1 MISYLPC
8 LTHAMPISLGLTQ
21 HPPKRQRSDSSDGY
35 DKVKRQNVQV
45 DESLETLAT
54 FGQCEASQ
62 VTTCTSQ
69 THAVLQSSNARLVES
84 SGSSWDPSQQASEV
98 NKSDYFDDDSDLDQ
112 HLGELDETADK
123 TLPLIQTCQ
132 NGDAVII
139 ELNELD
145 YDAFT
150 ELLDEAS

>member
-1 MISYLPC
+1 MS
-8 LTHAMPISLGLTQ
+8 ISLGSTE
-21 HPPKRQRSDSSDGY
+21 HPPKRQRSDSSDSH

-45 DESLETLAT
+45 DEPLEALAT

-62 VTTCTSQ
+62 VTTCTSE
-69 THAVLQSSNARLVES
+69 THAVLQSSNTRLVES
-84 SGSSWDPSQQASEV
+84 LGSSWDPSQQASEV

-112 HLGELDETADK
+112 YLDELDETTDK
-123 TLPLIQTCQ
+123 TLPVTQTCQ